1 MFTQAIDHTNDWI
14 MERDRNKF
22 VVVFDFLCDG
32 IVLIINRTRTNILM
46 INIKIKKFLIL
57 KNSDYIIKTRLQLT
71 CFKLPTILS
80 YPKKVTCLES
90 HFGKLV
96 T

>member
-32 IVLIINRTRTNILM
+32 IVLIINRTRTNILI
-46 INIKIKKFLIL
+46 INIKKF
-57 KNSDYIIKTRLQLT
+57 
-71 CFKLPTILS
+71 
-80 YPKKVTCLES
+80 
-90 HFGKLV
+90 
-96 T
+96 